1 MPAVSTVPAG
11 GPVPAGPFIRVIGEV
26 MVDVI
31 AHTSSPPAPGSDA
44 ASSVTDQ
51 DGGSAANVAA
61 WLAELDVPV
70 QLIARVGA
78 DARGDGARERL
89 TAAGVTLSVS
99 RDPSLPT
106 GRCVVIVTPDGERTM
121 FPDPGANTC
130 LSESDVDTLAWSA
143 GEHLHASGY
152 SLLREGSRAAVL
164 AALDRARGLGLTVSV
179 DASSEAPLRDLGPE
193 AFLGWLEPGDLL
205 FANAAEAQALTGRA
219 SAEDALEALVDG
231 GLLAVVKLGGA
242 GALAGDGSL
251 RWGVPAVP
259 ADARD
264 TTGAGDA
271 FAAGFL
277 ASWTRDRDVEEALRL
292 ATRLAAR
299 AVTLQGGRP

>member
-1 MPAVSTVPAG
+1 MTDPSL
-11 GPVPAGPFIRVIGEV
+11 IHVIGEV

-44 ASSVTDQ
+44 EASVMDQ

-61 WLAELDVPV
+61 WLADLGTPV
-70 QLIARVGA
+70 ELIARVGA
-78 DARGDGARERL
+78 DSHGDGALARL
-89 TAAGVTLSVS
+89 AAAGVVLSIA
-99 RDPSLPT
+99 RDPDRAT
-106 GRCVVIVTPDGERTM
+106 GRCVVVVTPDGERTM
-121 FPDPGANTC
+121 FPDPGANARLT
-130 LSESDVDTLAWSA
+130 DVDTRAWRP

-152 SLLREGSRAAVL
+152 SLLRQGSRTAVL
-164 AALDRARGLGLTVSV
+164 HALERARAQGLTVSV

-193 AFLGWLEPGDLL
+193 LFLAWLEPGDLL
-205 FANAAEAQALTGRA
+205 FANAAEAEALTGRGRP
-219 SAEDALEALVDG
+219 EEALETLVG
-231 GLLAVVKLGGA
+231 RGLAAVVKLGGA
-242 GALAGDGSL
+242 GALAGDGSR
-251 RWGVPAVP
+251 RWSVPAVP

-277 ASWTRDRDVEEALRL
+277 ASWTRDHEVAEALRL